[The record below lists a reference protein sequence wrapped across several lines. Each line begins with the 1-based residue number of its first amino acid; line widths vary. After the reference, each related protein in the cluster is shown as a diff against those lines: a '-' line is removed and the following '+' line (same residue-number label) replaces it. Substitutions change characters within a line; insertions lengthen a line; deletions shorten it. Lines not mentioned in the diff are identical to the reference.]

1 MNDKLEQLYN
11 LYKQNGIIQ
20 STDFNTFSTADDNQR
35 KKLYELGK
43 QKGLFKTTDYN
54 TFNSAFVP
62 VKKKEKSESDSQSG
76 TGTSSSVMP
85 SKPTP
90 SLSGSSAPKYK
101 TVSTSKLQ
109 DGSTQEVIKGD
120 AGKGEKTYALRKLPN
135 GREAWYEYSSTNVGN
150 GKQEE
155 LFDKPITDPS
165 RVSTLNSKFGKKASV
180 KADEDIYTGFP
191 EKEENEYRVAK
202 LQNGNEVWE
211 VRRKGQQDF
220 TTIAN
225 KGSINALN
233 NQFGKKVSVSTD
245 AELKRDA
252 QISRQKSSST
262 DFKEVNKDLIGK
274 EEDEVISKLTS
285 LYRSKGFS
293 FRPYGLVTDWVIVKA
308 KNGKEEKFS
317 LDNFSESSDSSEA
330 IKLRT
335 FLSENQ
341 SLGDYIDEEREQAG
355 EAKKDLIDLTQFD
368 FNRQMSRLQ
377 GAGSQSE
384 FENAKE
390 INATET
396 ATKTLMDKSQEA
408 KDLRKAIVRSEF
420 DTQQRISD
428 LSGLTTNK
436 LGKEELA
443 AIAEANKD
451 SYVER
456 YRINDSYINDIAQSR
471 KDVELEANKL
481 RSEVEEFN
489 AYASSNNLDPESP
502 EAIEKKSALEAKYNS
517 LIEKSKNID
526 SEVEGINL
534 IKSQNEKNAALYFAY
549 NETRGSVAGGLW
561 NGALKGF
568 FGLLGNDNAD
578 AMVRTFGSEFTT
590 KEFTQSENRSD
601 LTKAAFSVSESL
613 GALAAALV
621 TGGTSAEGTLAKKV
635 GEQLPFF
642 AMSYN
647 EIKGEMDSKEFSDVP
662 DWQKEGLAIMYGLGI
677 GYLDKIS
684 TNFSV
689 KGKIPD
695 SIAKGLIF
703 RSIAGLEKG
712 ATAEAISAAIESN
725 LKKDLASGVLKIVG
739 NSLVE
744 GTTEGVQSLAGSGL
758 KAAFNS
764 MTGQY
769 EDENGNKVDRFN
781 LNDWGK
787 QALEEAYLGALG
799 GAIMGVPSSLV
810 KGAKN
815 GFKRLDP
822 VQMELNRKVIED
834 SNMRSMIL
842 TDIKTKLMSGE
853 ITKAEADEQL
863 QSIKDASSLFRSVPA
878 DLSEEGKAQ
887 AFDLM
892 IERSK
897 IEKDIEGKEDN
908 LVVGQ
913 KERIK
918 EINLSLQELSTTK
931 VEPVEATDQV
941 DGVVEGNRAV
951 VSGVEI
957 IYPTEEEK
965 AERTAAR
972 SSAEFVE
979 NTSSELP
986 VEDIE
991 VLSRELDGEFGL
1003 LTAENPL
1010 AQPLTDQENKAL
1022 NQKAIQWLERKGYK
1036 PRRTTGK
1043 YGQGENSMFVPN
1055 LSKTDAIEFAKE
1067 FNQEAVAHSD
1077 GLVYQDG
1084 SMNPRSKSDDD
1095 FSFSEYSPESDMV
1108 SVVKTPEGL
1117 KTFSVGY
1124 DFASKV
1130 PAIDSQSQVV
1140 EQNELTLDN
1149 YSDVEKSIVTN
1160 DKDGRA
1166 TNIAKAAR
1174 AVLKSLPSAKIYL
1187 HNTTEEYRDAIAK
1200 AEGLDRGQVDFDESG
1215 DQQSNGTYLNGG
1227 IHIDMS
1233 RADASTVFHEAFHH
1247 AVVATEMKTELMRDW
1262 VDGLKKIVSDKDLI
1276 ARLEGFESRY
1286 DGDMDSA
1293 KAEEFLAELNAILA
1307 EAKTELT
1314 TTKLQ
1319 QFKQLVNSIAKKL
1332 GLPAVFKDSDTAQ
1345 EVLNFMNDMAINMR
1359 QGKEILA
1366 TGITTNLVSKD
1377 RKKSKKV
1384 KVEDN
1389 YKLSFV
1395 KQEDIID
1402 INALIDDIV
1411 AKDQKV
1417 WFWVADQLGRGYYF
1431 DAVTGKEHYL
1441 DAGPS
1446 FALDPENRSKNIIWA
1461 SGMQEKTLKRNASE
1475 ADYIF
1480 IISGSPTA
1488 SKLFNKNVF
1497 ELFSDRVGDFDEFKK
1512 GVLESSK
1519 LKDVSRFFDTF
1530 SSWEEII
1537 SGSFKPSGKG
1547 AKAVPARKWL
1557 LIQANEIKNK
1567 NTPLKQFMDASNAFL
1582 DTDSLRDDFYRDN
1595 DFNINDI
1602 MLVLKPTGLG
1612 DKSKHSTYERD
1623 IIGEVVGVPDAIVNA
1638 EDVMP
1643 DEIYDK
1649 IVKTNNTSVKTS
1661 SIAPMGSS
1669 APRAIVS
1676 NRKKQKLSKDIADK
1690 LTEDGNGNYV
1700 FHHYS
1705 GKKRESI
1712 KPTSGAGSLIV
1723 NRNEASALSSV
1734 GGVAQYYTMEG
1745 QVESGVGNVQHTIL
1759 VPTDKVYDL
1768 QSDVDGFY
1776 DEAKKRFQETRPD
1789 QAFSPNY
1796 QAAWVSKVA
1805 NENGYDMIVSK
1816 WRGDELRAQTTL
1828 ELTPESENIQ
1838 FKEKSKNEYNV
1849 GDEVII
1855 YGSPVKITAI
1865 DGSVITFEG
1874 SGTSGTV
1881 DMNRN
1886 ARSIRKKQKSGKK
1899 PLQKAIDKSFAKSTK
1914 KVVVNE
1920 RVALRD
1926 QIKSEVK
1933 AARTAG
1939 LDKVRKFRAI
1949 AGAVNAMKRNGS
1961 ITSKQA
1967 IIIVNKLAK
1976 VNLDS
1981 PVATQK
1987 FIDYASKVFDN
1998 ADYKQQLSDA
2008 FKIQRQIKNKLKNGQ
2023 ASTIA
2028 AAKAFASIDPLLVDD
2043 FSEYMEYANRVYS
2056 AVRSSRTTNSAVEL
2070 KSAMDIQAISEYTD
2084 AMIEVQNEKRKEEI
2098 LAVYQ
2103 ELVDAGVISEEMSLK
2118 DIQSV
2123 INSLKD
2129 PSNKDIQEESI
2140 RAFINGRI
2148 ELLNNDIQFILK
2160 NNIDPSGDNLEIT
2173 PRQRELISK
2182 LIKIDASKLS
2192 IKEAIRLVEFMDN
2205 FTTNGVVD
2213 GIEEVSS
2220 IYEGKE
2226 GAARIKK
2233 EGIKARSLK
2242 TLNGKLS
2249 GAKTKAYGGAVWAQQ
2264 MMTFVT
2270 LNDMMFKGVRRAGK
2284 VLTEMGFY
2292 AFSNGANKAN
2302 NVWNK
2307 IVNEYSDTFTKLKP
2321 NGEKFN
2327 TAKNIYERGMYAF
2340 LNRTVAGTE
2349 AQQKEEL
2356 ARKVGLLK
2364 ESISRLKKKGDLKQ
2378 QKMADIY
2385 QELFDKLGL
2394 DENNLT
2400 ISDIESRI
2408 DPINKDAVN
2417 WWVDEWGKHYS
2428 DLADVSSSVYNTIL
2442 GKDIN
2447 YTPDAF
2453 SKITSTADNIE
2464 QILEDNGGA
2473 FAASLNYVY
2482 DKKAGALMESKKL
2495 SGMDIDR
2502 FVDLD
2507 FDAVNSRAVKSALID
2522 INTAAATRQIQG
2534 FLSSDEWS
2542 EIIPSKEDR
2551 DLYEAKL
2558 KSYIFRSRNKM
2569 AGSADKDSTLA
2580 TIERITRTM
2589 GLLGTTKA
2597 LGGVLQSIKQTVPVM
2612 INTAIN
2618 TGETMRILTPFR
2630 DKDVH
2635 DWINRSGMAISNRG
2649 AESRTNI
2656 EAAHDV
2662 LEKAFE
2668 GSAVGRATEAT
2679 WKTIEKANT
2688 MWLKVFL
2695 ANPDV
2700 WVARSA
2706 FISYYKQDL
2715 KRQGIDT
2722 KGIDWTNH
2730 EMNTEAANYAQHM
2743 VDRQQNVSDTNL
2755 GGELFTNENFYAKML
2770 KNILFP
2776 FASFAINQKSR
2787 MYSDVAT
2794 IGFSDASLEDKVT
2807 AWRSLGG
2814 VITEMFTYQSL
2825 GLYIRYAILM
2835 AVREALTGYEPDEE
2849 EQEKWFDNQGKY
2861 MSRQMIVDLASP
2873 APIADYWVI
2882 EAVNKMIEAVSDPSD
2897 STIQDAVN
2905 VENEARILKGED
2917 PLEGYKKDEWI
2928 ANWKKEQIKDK
2939 QFLNDSDMSFG
2950 TLGIIGDKAGKLL
2963 DMIEVANTGVLN
2975 YEYAGQKQEKFIME
2989 KDREAVKTM
2998 IPYMAL
3004 YVAGFA
3010 PKEVE
3015 DASRYVMAD
3024 TKKMGVSMKKG
3035 AIYQEIVDYNKGKE
3049 VDKIQAFL
3057 IDKMRGTDDMKA
3069 SERIIEEIDWINEKG
3084 GLANDKQMDKYI
3096 EIYER
3101 DGSVGATDMEKIQ
3114 KLK

>member
-1 MNDKLEQLYN
+1 MPVD
-11 LYKQNGIIQ
+11 YKEFAKTIKAKYPQYK
-20 STDFNTFSTADDNQR
+20 DADDLTLA
-35 KKLYELGK
+35 KKMVEKFPEYK
-43 QKGLFKTTDYN
+43 DKV
-54 TFNSAFVP
+54 TFEP

-76 TGTSSSVMP
+76 ASTSSSVTPSKQMP
-85 SKPTP
+85 SP
-90 SLSGSSAPKYK
+90 SGSSAQGY
-101 TVSTSKLQ
+101 
-109 DGSTQEVIKGD
+109 D
-120 AGKGEKTYALRKLPN
+120 PN
-135 GREAWYEYSSTNVGN
+135 KNLLKADQIAP
-150 GKQEE
+150 KQESV
-155 LFDKPITDPS
+155 S
-165 RVSTLNSKFGKKASV
+165 RTQVF
-180 KADEDIYTGFP
+180 TGYP
-191 EKEENEYRVAK
+191 TKEKNEYRVQDGIWQRRQPNESGW
-202 LQNGNEVWE
+202 QNVLNE
-211 VRRKGQQDF
+211 
-220 TTIAN
+220 
-225 KGSINALN
+225 GSVNALN
-233 NQFGKKVSVSTD
+233 KQFNQKV
-245 AELKRDA
+245 AY
-252 QISRQKSSST
+252 SSAKEKYIGVTSSK
-262 DFKEVNKDLIGK
+262 KEVMDSKLTAINSKLIDK
-274 EEDEVISKLTS
+274 AEDEVVPKMKSLFPDFDFATSGTLTDEM
-285 LYRSKGFS
+285 K
-293 FRPYGLVTDWVIVKA
+293 VIA
-308 KNGKEEKFS
+308 PNGKTHTVS
-317 LDNFSESSDSSEA
+317 LDNFTYDSDKNEAVLLREFLRANSNDELNAAQKELNEAQKEAAVFDIPLFQPRITLGEGDERIITNPEDIKQAPKAEGNIMSANVRLDAATKAYAKETVQAFEDVMDRQVQAGKTSGKLDDEEARAAYAVLNHDWKTVKAYNDFSADMKSSADELTKQFTDFSTWVDGINARVKNGEISKEQYESEYLPQMQSGQEALRAKAVEIDADIKTSNNMYTSIERSSAENLVIQESRGSIGGGIAYNFTKGLTDIARLASMGAVSKDAQEDIVRSIVGQGTTAEYMSSDKRNDLTKVLFSLSQTLGQAATGGVLGGGASAASKAASFAPFYAGSYYEMRDQFDSPEFADVSDAQKILFSSLYGTASAVLEKYGLTKSIAKTPMGQGLTNRILNSA
-330 IKLRT
+330 IKGLP
-335 FLSENQ
+335 
-341 SLGDYIDEEREQAG
+341 
-355 EAKKDLIDLTQFD
+355 KD
-368 FNRQMSRLQ
+368 
-377 GAGSQSE
+377 
-384 FENAKE
+384 
-390 INATET
+390 ATET
-396 ATKTLMDKSQEA
+396 QVRD
-408 KDLRKAIVRSEF
+408 AIENSV
-420 DTQQRISD
+420 I
-428 LSGLTTNK
+428 NK
-436 LGKEELA
+436 LKEAGVRTVSA
-443 AIAEANKD
+443 AVIEGSTEAAQSATQITLKETFD
-451 SYVER
+451 LL
-456 YRINDSYINDIAQSR
+456 NDNNYFDNGTGWDIAKQ
-471 KDVELEANKL
+471 
-481 RSEVEEFN
+481 
-489 AYASSNNLDPESP
+489 
-502 EAIEKKSALEAKYNS
+502 
-517 LIEKSKNID
+517 
-526 SEVEGINL
+526 
-534 IKSQNEKNAALYFAY
+534 
-549 NETRGSVAGGLW
+549 
-561 NGALKGF
+561 
-568 FGLLGNDNAD
+568 
-578 AMVRTFGSEFTT
+578 
-590 KEFTQSENRSD
+590 
-601 LTKAAFSVSESL
+601 
-613 GALAAALV
+613 
-621 TGGTSAEGTLAKKV
+621 
-635 GEQLPFF
+635 
-642 AMSYN
+642 
-647 EIKGEMDSKEFSDVP
+647 
-662 DWQKEGLAIMYGLGI
+662 
-677 GYLDKIS
+677 
-684 TNFSV
+684 
-689 KGKIPD
+689 
-695 SIAKGLIF
+695 IA
-703 RSIAGLEKG
+703 
-712 ATAEAISAAIESN
+712 T
-725 LKKDLASGVLKIVG
+725 
-739 NSLVE
+739 
-744 GTTEGVQSLAGSGL
+744 
-758 KAAFNS
+758 
-764 MTGQY
+764 
-769 EDENGNKVDRFN
+769 
-781 LNDWGK
+781 
-787 QALEEAYLGALG
+787 EAYLGAIG
-799 GAIMGVPSSLV
+799 GGMMSVASSGTRIMADGINKSLN
-810 KGAKN
+810 KG
-815 GFKRLDP
+815 
-822 VQMELNRKVIED
+822 QMEMLDAISKLDGMDAAFDAHLKSKVI
-834 SNMRSMIL
+834 
-842 TDIKTKLMSGE
+842 SGE
-853 ITKAEADEQL
+853 ITPAEASEMNKSFREVKANMDKIPTDI
-863 QSIKDASSLFRSVPA
+863 SIEKK
-878 DLSEEGKAQ
+878 SE

-897 IEKDIEGKEDN
+897 IEKEIEGKEDN

-918 EINLSLQELSTTK
+918 EINLSLQELSTAK
-931 VEPVEATDQV
+931 AEPIEANDQV
-941 DGVVEGNRAV
+941 DVQINDQVVVDKPVIAKNATVEVERLKTLAPEVEDGATLNLDGSKYEGVGLVVPVDSINTTTEEITPEMIADFVESRQEMIGDAGVVKAGVYKFPNSNQVSIDLSV
-951 VSGVEI
+951 VVPE
-957 IYPTEEEK
+957 T
-965 AERTAAR
+965 
-972 SSAEFVE
+972 
-979 NTSSELP
+979 
-986 VEDIE
+986 
-991 VLSRELDGEFGL
+991 SRE
-1003 LTAENPL
+1003 
-1010 AQPLTDQENKAL
+1010 Q
-1022 NQKAIQWLERKGYK
+1022 
-1036 PRRTTGK
+1036 
-1043 YGQGENSMFVPN
+1043 
-1055 LSKTDAIEFAKE
+1055 AIEFGKLAD
-1067 FNQEAVAHSD
+1067 QESLFD
-1077 GLVYQDG
+1077 LGTFE
-1084 SMNPRSKSDDD
+1084 N
-1095 FSFSEYSPESDMV
+1095 
-1108 SVVKTPEGL
+1108 VKTGGTGLNPMKFTPEQHREIATAL
-1117 KTFSVGY
+1117 KEGR
-1124 DFASKV
+1124 V
-1130 PAIDSQSQVV
+1130 PNVFGSQSQAV

-1200 AEGLDRGQVDFDESG
+1200 AEGSDREQVDIDENG

-1247 AVVATEMKTELMRDW
+1247 AVVTTEMKKELMRDW

-1276 ARLEGFESRY
+1276 AKLEGFESRY
-1286 DGDMDSA
+1286 DGDVDSD

-1345 EVLNFMNDMAINMR
+1345 EVLNFMNDMAKNMR
-1359 QGKEILA
+1359 QGKEIK
-1366 TGITTNLVSKD
+1366 TTSVVGDIAS
-1377 RKKSKKV
+1377 RKKRMSEPVAGNKLFSEPLKDASVIAERYSEKSGIEYVDPAKISK
-1384 KVEDN
+1384 
-1389 YKLSFV
+1389 
-1395 KQEDIID
+1395 
-1402 INALIDDIV
+1402 
-1411 AKDQKV
+1411 
-1417 WFWVADQLGRGYYF
+1417 
-1431 DAVTGKEHYL
+1431 L
-1441 DAGPS
+1441 DESNSKAIAAEYDKMKNDPT
-1446 FALDPENRSKNIIWA
+1446 DPEVKAAYDAMI
-1461 SGMQEKTLKRNASE
+1461 SE
-1475 ADYIF
+1475 TIDQY
-1480 IISGSPTA
+1480 
-1488 SKLFNKNVF
+1488 
-1497 ELFSDRVGDFDEFKK
+1497 
-1512 GVLESSK
+1512 
-1519 LKDVSRFFDTF
+1519 
-1530 SSWEEII
+1530 EEII
-1537 SGSFKPSGKG
+1537 KDGYVIEVNNNEPYSSSEEMIKDLRDNKRMKIFSTESGFGDDPITDEQRAENPLLQRTKYSDSNGVPLLANDIFRFVHDFFGHAKFGNGFGPVGEENAWRIHSVMYSELARRAVTSETRGQNSWVNFSGVNDAAFKLRDKARELRKQGK
-1547 AKAVPARKWL
+1547 
-1557 LIQANEIKNK
+1557 INEANE
-1567 NTPLKQFMDASNAFL
+1567 M
-1582 DTDSLRDDFYRDN
+1582 
-1595 DFNINDI
+1595 
-1602 MLVLKPTGLG
+1602 V
-1612 DKSKHSTYERD
+1612 
-1623 IIGEVVGVPDAIVNA
+1623 
-1638 EDVMP
+1638 
-1643 DEIYDK
+1643 
-1649 IVKTNNTSVKTS
+1649 
-1661 SIAPMGSS
+1661 
-1669 APRAIVS
+1669 
-1676 NRKKQKLSKDIADK
+1676 
-1690 LTEDGNGNYV
+1690 
-1700 FHHYS
+1700 
-1705 GKKRESI
+1705 
-1712 KPTSGAGSLIV
+1712 
-1723 NRNEASALSSV
+1723 
-1734 GGVAQYYTMEG
+1734 G
-1745 QVESGVGNVQHTIL
+1745 QVYDQMQFAEQKVGL
-1759 VPTDKVYDL
+1759 MP
-1768 QSDVDGFY
+1768 
-1776 DEAKKRFQETRPD
+1776 E
-1789 QAFSPNY
+1789 
-1796 QAAWVSKVA
+1796 WVS
-1805 NENGYDMIVSK
+1805 ETG
-1816 WRGDELRAQTTL
+1816 
-1828 ELTPESENIQ
+1828 P
-1838 FKEKSKNEYNV
+1838 
-1849 GDEVII
+1849 
-1855 YGSPVKITAI
+1855 
-1865 DGSVITFEG
+1865 
-1874 SGTSGTV
+1874 
-1881 DMNRN
+1881 
-1886 ARSIRKKQKSGKK
+1886 RKKQKSGKK

-1914 KVVVNE
+1914 KVVINE

-1967 IIIVNKLAK
+1967 ITIVNKLAK

-2103 ELVDAGVISEEMSLK
+2103 ELVDAGVISEDMSLK

-2160 NNIDPSGDNLEIT
+2160 NSIDPSGDNLEIT

-2205 FTTNGVVD
+2205 FTANGVVD

-2233 EGIKARSLK
+2233 EGIVARSLK

-2249 GAKTKAYGGAVWAQQ
+2249 GSKTKAYGGAIWAQQ

-2302 NVWNK
+2302 NTWNK

-2340 LNRTVAGTE
+2340 INRTVAGTE

-2394 DENNLT
+2394 DENNLI

-2417 WWVDEWGKHYS
+2417 WWIDEWGKHYS

-2442 GKDIN
+2442 GKDVN

-2502 FVDLD
+2502 FVNLD

-2618 TGETMRILTPFR
+2618 TGETMRILTPFK
-2630 DKDVH
+2630 DKDIH
-2635 DWINRSGMAISNRG
+2635 DWIDRSGMAISNRG

-2668 GSAVGRATEAT
+2668 GSAVGRATEET
-2679 WKTIEKANT
+2679 WKAIEKANT

-2715 KRQGIDT
+2715 KRQGIDASN
-2722 KGIDWTNH
+2722 IDWTNH
-2730 EMNTEAANYAQHM
+2730 EMNTESANYAQHM

-2794 IGFSDASLEDKVT
+2794 LTSTDGSYEDKVT
-2807 AWRSLGG
+2807 AMRSLGG
-2814 VITEMFTYQSL
+2814 VITEMLAYQSL

-2849 EQEKWFDNQGKY
+2849 EKDKWFDNQAKY
-2861 MSRQMIVDLASP
+2861 ASRQTIVDLASP

-2882 EAVNKMIEAVSDPSD
+2882 EAVNKMIEAVSNPSD

-2905 VENEARILKGED
+2905 VENEARMLKGED

-2975 YEYAGQKQEKFIME
+2975 YEFAGQKQEKFIME

-3015 DASRYVMAD
+3015 DASRYVIAD

-3035 AIYQEIVDYNKGKE
+3035 VTYQEIVDYNKGKE

>member
-11 LYKQNGIIQ
+11 LYKQTGIIQ

-54 TFNSAFVP
+54 TFNSAFAP
-62 VKKKEKSESDSQSG
+62 VKKKEKSESDSPSG
-76 TGTSSSVMP
+76 TGTSSSVTP
-85 SKPTP
+85 SKQTP
-90 SLSGSSAPKYK
+90 SPSGSSAQKYK
-101 TVSTSKLQ
+101 TISTSKLQ

-120 AGKGEKTYALRKLPN
+120 AGKGERTYALRKLPN
-135 GREAWYEYSSTNVGN
+135 GREVWYEYSSTNVGN

-155 LFDKPITDPS
+155 LFEKPITDPS

-233 NQFGKKVSVSTD
+233 NQFGKKVSTSTD

-252 QISRQKSSST
+252 QISRQKSSLT

-274 EEDEVISKLTS
+274 EEDEVIKELTS
-285 LYRSKGFS
+285 LYGNKGFA
-293 FRPYGLVTDWVIVKA
+293 FRPYGLLTDWVIVEA
-308 KNGKEEKFS
+308 KNGKTMKVS
-317 LDNFSESSDSSEA
+317 LDNVRSSSDSTEA
-330 IKLRT
+330 INLRI

-341 SLGDYIDEEREQAG
+341 YLNDYIDKEREQAG
-355 EAKKDLIDLTQFD
+355 GAEKKLVDLTQFD
-368 FNRQMSRLQ
+368 FNRQLSRLQ

-428 LSGLTTNK
+428 LSGLTSNK
-436 LGKEELA
+436 LSKEELA
-443 AIAEANKD
+443 AIAEANKN

-456 YRINDSYINDIAQSR
+456 YKINDSYINDIAQSR
-471 KDVELEANKL
+471 KDIELEANKL
-481 RSEVEEFN
+481 RSEVEAFN
-489 AYASSNNLDPESP
+489 EYASSNNLDPKSP
-502 EAIEKKSALEAKYNS
+502 EAIEKKLALESKYNS

-526 SEVEGINL
+526 TEVEGINL

-549 NETRGSVAGGLW
+549 NETRGTVEGGLW

-578 AMVRTFGSEFTT
+578 AMVNAFGSEFTT
-590 KEFTQSENRSD
+590 KEFTQSEDRSD

-621 TGGTSAEGTLAKKV
+621 TGGTSAEGTLARKV

-647 EIKGEMDSKEFSDVP
+647 EIKGEMDSKEFSDIP

-725 LKKDLASGVLKIVG
+725 LKKDLAAGVLKIVG

-822 VQMELNRKVIED
+822 VQMELNRKVIDD

-863 QSIKDASSLFRSVPA
+863 QSIKDSSSLFRSVPA

-897 IEKDIEGKEDN
+897 IEKEIEGKEDN
-908 LVVGQ
+908 LVVAQ

-918 EINLSLQELSTTK
+918 EINLSLQELSTAK
-931 VEPVEATDQV
+931 AEPTDQVDVQANDQV
-941 DGVVEGNRAV
+941 DGVVEGERAV

-957 IYPTEEEK
+957 IYPTEKQK

-972 SSAEFVE
+972 SSAEFIDNAAKDLPIEDVDALTE
-979 NTSSELP
+979 ELN
-986 VEDIE
+986 
-991 VLSRELDGEFGL
+991 GEFGIL
-1003 LTAENPL
+1003 SAENPL
-1010 AQPLTDQENKAL
+1010 AQPLTDQENNSL
-1022 NQKAIQWLERKGYK
+1022 TQKAIQWLEAKGYK
-1036 PRRTTGK
+1036 PIKQLGK
-1043 YGQGENSMFVPN
+1043 YGQGENSMRVPN
-1055 LSKTDAIEFAKE
+1055 LSKADAIEFAKE
-1067 FNQEAVAHSD
+1067 FNQESVAHSD
-1077 GLVYQDG
+1077 GLIYQDG
-1084 SMNPRSKSDDD
+1084 SMNPRSKKDDD
-1095 FSFSEYSPESDMV
+1095 FSLSEYSPESDMV
-1108 SVVKTPEGL
+1108 TIVRTPDGL
-1117 KTFSVGY
+1117 KTISIGY

-1130 PAIDSQSQVV
+1130 PAIGSQSQAV

-1166 TNIAKAAR
+1166 TNIAKASR

-1187 HNTTEEYRDAIAK
+1187 HNTTEEYRNAIAK
-1200 AEGLDRGQVDFDESG
+1200 AEGSDREQVDIDENG
-1215 DQQSNGTYLNGG
+1215 DQQSNGTYLNGA

-1247 AVVATEMKTELMRDW
+1247 AVVATEMKTELMREW
-1262 VDGLKKIVSDKDLI
+1262 VDGLKKIVSDKGLI
-1276 ARLEGFESRY
+1276 AKLEKFEDRY
-1286 DGDMDSA
+1286 SEDTDAA
-1293 KAEEFLAELNAILA
+1293 KAEEFLAELNAILS

-1332 GLPAVFKDSDTAQ
+1332 GLTAVFKDSDTAQ
-1345 EVLNFMNDMAINMR
+1345 EVLNFMNDMSKNMR
-1359 QGKEILA
+1359 QGKEIKA
-1366 TGITTNLVSKD
+1366 TSAVIGISS
-1377 RKKSKKV
+1377 RKKRMSEPVAGNKLFSKPLKDASV
-1384 KVEDN
+1384 IAERYSEKSGIEYVDPARIS
-1389 YKLSFV
+1389 KLDES
-1395 KQEDIID
+1395 
-1402 INALIDDIV
+1402 N
-1411 AKDQKV
+1411 
-1417 WFWVADQLGRGYYF
+1417 
-1431 DAVTGKEHYL
+1431 
-1441 DAGPS
+1441 
-1446 FALDPENRSKNIIWA
+1446 SKAI
-1461 SGMQEKTLKRNASE
+1461 ASE
-1475 ADYIF
+1475 YDKMKNDPTNPEVRAAYDAM
-1480 IISGSPTA
+1480 ISETI
-1488 SKLFNKNVF
+1488 
-1497 ELFSDRVGDFDEFKK
+1497 DQY
-1512 GVLESSK
+1512 
-1519 LKDVSRFFDTF
+1519 
-1530 SSWEEII
+1530 EEII
-1537 SGSFKPSGKG
+1537 KDGYVIEVNNNEPYSSSEDMIKDLRDNKRMKIFSTESGFGDDPITDEQRAENPLLQRTRYSDSNGVPLLANDIFRFVHDFFGHAKFGNGFGPVGEENAWRIHSVMYSELARRAVTSETRGQNSWVNFSGVNDAAFKLRDKARELRKQGK
-1547 AKAVPARKWL
+1547 VDE
-1557 LIQANEIKNK
+1557 ANE
-1567 NTPLKQFMDASNAFL
+1567 M
-1582 DTDSLRDDFYRDN
+1582 
-1595 DFNINDI
+1595 
-1602 MLVLKPTGLG
+1602 V
-1612 DKSKHSTYERD
+1612 
-1623 IIGEVVGVPDAIVNA
+1623 
-1638 EDVMP
+1638 
-1643 DEIYDK
+1643 
-1649 IVKTNNTSVKTS
+1649 
-1661 SIAPMGSS
+1661 
-1669 APRAIVS
+1669 
-1676 NRKKQKLSKDIADK
+1676 
-1690 LTEDGNGNYV
+1690 
-1700 FHHYS
+1700 
-1705 GKKRESI
+1705 
-1712 KPTSGAGSLIV
+1712 
-1723 NRNEASALSSV
+1723 
-1734 GGVAQYYTMEG
+1734 G
-1745 QVESGVGNVQHTIL
+1745 QVYDQMQFAEQKVGL
-1759 VPTDKVYDL
+1759 MP
-1768 QSDVDGFY
+1768 
-1776 DEAKKRFQETRPD
+1776 E
-1789 QAFSPNY
+1789 
-1796 QAAWVSKVA
+1796 WVS
-1805 NENGYDMIVSK
+1805 ETG
-1816 WRGDELRAQTTL
+1816 
-1828 ELTPESENIQ
+1828 P
-1838 FKEKSKNEYNV
+1838 
-1849 GDEVII
+1849 
-1855 YGSPVKITAI
+1855 
-1865 DGSVITFEG
+1865 
-1874 SGTSGTV
+1874 
-1881 DMNRN
+1881 
-1886 ARSIRKKQKSGKK
+1886 RKKQKSGKK

-1914 KVVVNE
+1914 KVVINE

-1926 QIKSEVK
+1926 QIRSEVK

-1939 LDKVRKFRAI
+1939 LDRVRKFRAI

-1967 IIIVNKLAK
+1967 ITIVNKLAK

-2103 ELVDAGVISEEMSLK
+2103 ELADTGVISEDMSLK

-2140 RAFINGRI
+2140 RSFINGRI

-2182 LIKIDASKLS
+2182 LIKMDPSKLS

-2233 EGIKARSLK
+2233 EGIVARSLK

-2249 GAKTKAYGGAVWAQQ
+2249 GSKTKAYGGAVWAQQ

-2321 NGEKFN
+2321 NGEQFN

-2340 LNRTVAGTE
+2340 LNRTVSGTE

-2356 ARKVGLLK
+2356 VRKIGLLK

-2417 WWVDEWGKHYS
+2417 WWIDEWGKHYS
-2428 DLADVSSSVYNTIL
+2428 DLANVSSSVYNTIL

-2447 YTPDAF
+2447 YTPDSF
-2453 SKITSTADNIE
+2453 SKITSTADNID

-2495 SGMDIDR
+2495 SGMDVDR

-2507 FDAVNSRAVKSALID
+2507 FDTVNSRAVKSALVD

-2542 EIIPSKEDR
+2542 EIITSKEDR

-2580 TIERITRTM
+2580 TIERITRTI

-2597 LGGVLQSIKQTVPVM
+2597 LGGVLQSVKQTIPVI

-2630 DKDVH
+2630 DKDIH
-2635 DWINRSGMAISNRG
+2635 DWIDRSGMAISNRG

-2656 EAAHDV
+2656 EAAHNV

-2668 GSAVGRATEAT
+2668 GSSVGRATEVT
-2679 WKTIEKANT
+2679 WKTVEKANT

-2722 KGIDWTNH
+2722 SNIDWTNH
-2730 EMNTEAANYAQHM
+2730 EMNAEAANYAQHM

-2787 MYSDVAT
+2787 MYSDIAT
-2794 IGFSDASLEDKVT
+2794 LTSTDGSYEDKVT
-2807 AWRSLGG
+2807 AMRSLGG
-2814 VITEMFTYQSL
+2814 VIVEMLAYQSL
-2825 GLYIRYAILM
+2825 GVMIRYAIIT

-2849 EQEKWFDNQGKY
+2849 EKDKWFANQAKY
-2861 MSRQMIVDLASP
+2861 ASRQTIVDLASP

-2882 EAVNKMIEAVSDPSD
+2882 EAVNKMIEAASNPSD

-2905 VENEARILKGED
+2905 VENEARMLKGED
-2917 PLEGYKKDEWI
+2917 PLDGYKKNEWI

-3035 AIYQEIVDYNKGKE
+3035 ATYQEIVDYNKGRE

-3069 SERIIEEIDWINEKG
+3069 SERIIEEIDWIKEKG